1 MRMGATEKLYAPAF
15 SRFFAALVP
24 LLCGLAL
31 VFIANI
37 PISFVGGV
45 LPPPLLGLIPIYFWC
60 LVRPD
65 LMTPAAAF
73 AIGMLEDVMSGA
85 APGVWTLSFVLSYA
99 LVSRQRESFAGLAGL
114 GAVLG
119 FAAASFAAIAA
130 AYAIVSVYYGDLPP
144 LGPVVAQL
152 AMTVAAYIPVTYF
165 IAMIHHRIVGPLRS
179 DF

>member
-1 MRMGATEKLYAPAF
+1 MGTTEKLYAPLL

-24 LLCGLAL
+24 LLCGLTS
-31 VFIANI
+31 VFISNV
-37 PISFVGGV
+37 PISFVGGLV
-45 LPPPLLGLIPIYFWC
+45 PPPLMGLVPVYFWC

-85 APGVWTLSFVLSYA
+85 PPGVWTLSYVLSYA
-99 LVSRQRESFAGLAGL
+99 LVARQRESFAGLAGL

-119 FAAASFAAIAA
+119 FAAAAFAAIAA
-130 AYAIVSVYYGDLPP
+130 AYAIVAIYYGHVPP

-152 AMTVAAYIPVTYF
+152 AMTVAAYIPVTY
-165 IAMIHHRIVGPLRS
+165 IVSALHHRIVGPLRS

>member
-1 MRMGATEKLYAPAF
+1 MGVTEKLYAPAF

-24 LLCGLAL
+24 LLCGLAG
-31 VFIANI
+31 VVIANI

-45 LPPPLLGLIPIYFWC
+45 VPPPLLGLAPIYFWC

-73 AIGMLEDVMSGA
+73 AIGILEDIMSGA
-85 APGVWTLSFVLSYA
+85 PPGVWTLSYVVSYA
-99 LVSRQRESFAGLAGL
+99 LVSRQRESFAGLGGL

-119 FAAASFAAIAA
+119 FAAAALAAIAT
-130 AYAIVSVYYGDLPP
+130 AYATVAVYYGRVPP
-144 LGPVVAQL
+144 LGPMVAQL
-152 AMTVAAYIPVTYF
+152 AMTVAAYIPATTVVS
-165 IAMIHHRIVGPLRS
+165 AVHHRLIGPLRS